1 MIRSI
6 ESCTRRSVSL
16 CPPYFFFFIFTKY
29 ATRTGLKIEIG
40 NRGIYEQGFQERGI
54 SQSAEKRSDKYV
66 YVYRV
71 RSQQRS
77 CQYTHENVVSKIVYL
92 STDFCEFD
100 FFFPFTLTFS
110 LSLFRSFSRSLPLSL
125 SSFLSLFS
133 LHTQSYSAHS
143 DGGCF
148 FISFLFF
155 FLFFYSSRNRGNVF
169 LFHVTQD
176 KTLCHLSPSA
186 FIWGNQKRKCADSC
200 RTAKK
205 YAKLAVLGN
214 ISAVKK

>member
-1 MIRSI
+1 MSLAATFHLEKTPIEHRDPDRSI
-6 ESCTRRSVSL
+6 IITTDLTKLFDRSNRVLAGAFPSVRHI
-16 CPPYFFFFIFTKY
+16 FFFFIFTKY

-110 LSLFRSFSRSLPLSL
+110 LSLSLSLFLTLSPSFSP
-125 SSFLSLFS
+125 FLSLP
-133 LHTQSYSAHS
+133 
-143 DGGCF
+143 
-148 FISFLFF
+148 FLTPHP
-155 FLFFYSSRNRGNVF
+155 V
-169 LFHVTQD
+169 
-176 KTLCHLSPSA
+176 
-186 FIWGNQKRKCADSC
+186 I
-200 RTAKK
+200 
-205 YAKLAVLGN
+205 
-214 ISAVKK
+214 